1 MDTIYTCPNITR
13 RSILRGLFAT
23 PAIVA
28 ASSLMPIRGVAQPL
42 YDNTGILPLYDNT
55 GVIPLYDNTGTWVAL
70 GNDPGILETRY
81 YTRVL
86 SKEEIGQLFRALAE
100 AKVSIADGLRPSQ
113 TLPSNVRTLR
123 CNPHLRLRAPSNRG

>member
-1 MDTIYTCPNITR
+1 MDTIYTYPNITR

-28 ASSLMPIRGVAQPL
+28 ASSLMPIRGIVQSL
-42 YDNTGILPLYDNT
+42 YDY
-55 GVIPLYDNTGTWVAL
+55 TGTWVAL
-70 GNDPGILETRY
+70 GNDQGILETRY

-86 SKEEIGQLFRALAE
+86 SNEEIGQLFSGQLFRALAE

-113 TLPSNVRTLR
+113 ALPPNVRTLR
-123 CNPHLRLRAPSNRG
+123 RDPHLRLRAPSNRG